1 MEKKEKSTWVPPDCG
16 TSITV
21 LGCPL
26 QPLFK
31 IDLYITKSLI
41 WATVICT
48 DLTYNWYFFVILKML
63 ILLQCVLNRSTNKE
77 EYSGMTPVP
86 LLAMEGEEV
95 LTCSAFL
102 THLSHRHE
110 GSQGCASRGRK
121 LREGSAVYLALCTLA
136 VHLNSH

>member
-1 MEKKEKSTWVPPDCG
+1 
-16 TSITV
+16 
-21 LGCPL
+21 
-26 QPLFK
+26 
-31 IDLYITKSLI
+31 
-41 WATVICT
+41 
-48 DLTYNWYFFVILKML
+48 
-63 ILLQCVLNRSTNKE
+63 
-77 EYSGMTPVP
+77 MTPVP